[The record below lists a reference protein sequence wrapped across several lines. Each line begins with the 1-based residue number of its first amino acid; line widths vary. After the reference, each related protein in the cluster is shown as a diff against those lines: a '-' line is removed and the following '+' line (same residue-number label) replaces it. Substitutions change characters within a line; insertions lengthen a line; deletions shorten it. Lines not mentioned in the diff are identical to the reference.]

1 MFSELASNVAL
12 GLGVAVTPMNLFYC
26 LLGVFLGQL
35 LGALP
40 GIGTLVAVTLLFPL
54 TYHLDPI
61 PSLIML
67 AGIYY
72 GCAYGGSTASIM
84 LNIPGTPSNAVACI
98 DGYPM
103 AKQGRA
109 GVALS
114 MTTVGSFVGGS
125 AGILLIMVF
134 SSVIAEN
141 ALRFGPWEYVALIL
155 MGLIAASTIGSE
167 SPFQGISMVVVGI
180 ILGLVGIDVNSGV
193 PRLTFGSLHLQDGLS
208 LVAIAIG
215 LFGVAEVIAT
225 VRKASVEVP
234 ERFEV
239 TYRSMIPT
247 REDVRRSWAP
257 ILRGSG
263 IGSFF
268 GALPGT
274 GGFIASFVSYAVE
287 RKISRHPEEF
297 GKGAIEGLVSP
308 ETANNAAD
316 QTNFI
321 PTLTLGIPGSA
332 TMAIMLGVL
341 MMNGITPGPTIL
353 TEQPDLFWGLI
364 MSFWVGNVMLVLLN
378 IPMIGLWIR
387 ILAIP
392 YHLLYPAILAFVCM
406 GIYSIDKS
414 VFDIWVVVV
423 AGGLSYLLRALGLP
437 AAPLILGFVLGP
449 MLEEYFRRA
458 LIVGRGDFTM
468 FVQRPISLV
477 LLLVTLAILVSSV
490 LTTIRKAR
498 AERARQKA
506 AVAG

>member
-1 MFSELASNVAL
+1 MFGELASNVAL
-12 GLGVAVTPMNLFYC
+12 GLDVAVTPMNLFYC

-72 GCAYGGSTASIM
+72 GCAYGGSTASIL
-84 LNIPGTPSNAVACI
+84 LNIPGTPSNAVACL

-109 GVALS
+109 GIALS

-125 AGILLIMVF
+125 VGILLIMAF
-134 SSVIAEN
+134 SPIIAEN

-155 MGLIAASTIGSE
+155 MGLITASSVGSE
-167 SPFQGISMVVVGI
+167 SPLQGIAMVVAGI
-180 ILGLVGIDVNSGV
+180 ILGLVGMDVNSGV
-193 PRLTFGSLHLQDGLS
+193 PRFTFRSLQLQDGLS

-215 LFGVAEVIAT
+215 LFGVAEVIYT
-225 VRKASVEVP
+225 VRKASTEIP
-234 ERFEV
+234 ERFSV

-274 GGFIASFVSYAVE
+274 GGFIASFIAYAVE
-287 RKISRHPEEF
+287 FKTSRHPEEF

-332 TMAIMLGVL
+332 TMAIMLSIL
-341 MMNGITPGPTIL
+341 MMNGITPGPTIM
-353 TEQPDLFWGLI
+353 TEQPQLFWGLI
-364 MSFWVGNVMLVLLN
+364 MSFWIGNLMLVILN
-378 IPMIGLWIR
+378 IPMIGLWIK
-387 ILAIP
+387 LLGIP
-392 YHLLYPAILAFVCM
+392 YRLLYPGVLAFVCM
-406 GIYSIDKS
+406 GIYSIDKN
-414 VFDIWVVVV
+414 VFHIWIVV
-423 AGGLSYLLRALGLP
+423 AAGGISYLLRVFGLP

-449 MLEEYFRRA
+449 MLEEYLRRA
-458 LIVGRGDFTM
+458 LIVAKGDFTM
-468 FVQRPISLV
+468 FLQRPLSLI
-477 LLLVTLAILVSSV
+477 LLLVTLAILVSSMV
-490 LTTIRKAR
+490 STIRKTR
-498 AERARQKA
+498 TKDAEAS
-506 AVAG
+506 G